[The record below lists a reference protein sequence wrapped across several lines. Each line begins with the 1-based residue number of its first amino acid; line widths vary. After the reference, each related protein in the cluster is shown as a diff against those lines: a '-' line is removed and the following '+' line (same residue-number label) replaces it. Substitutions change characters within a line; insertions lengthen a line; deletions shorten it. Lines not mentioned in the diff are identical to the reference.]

1 MGMGRP
7 MTDESDADRDPDR
20 EDEAGVPDTDPRHID
35 PAGDLAA
42 AFENGDLSAELVDT
56 DDAGELR
63 EFVERAEAG
72 EFDLRADPG
81 LEATVRIVRA
91 LLANSDTDEDGEV

>member
-1 MGMGRP
+1 
-7 MTDESDADRDPDR
+7 MTEDHADG
-20 EDEAGVPDTDPRHID
+20 EDVQDGVPDSDPRHID

-42 AFENGDLSAELVDT
+42 AFEDGELSAELADT
-56 DDAGELR
+56 DDAAELR

-81 LEATVRIVRA
+81 LEATVRIVRS
-91 LLANSDTDEDGEV
+91 LLENTDTEDTNDANPDSRE